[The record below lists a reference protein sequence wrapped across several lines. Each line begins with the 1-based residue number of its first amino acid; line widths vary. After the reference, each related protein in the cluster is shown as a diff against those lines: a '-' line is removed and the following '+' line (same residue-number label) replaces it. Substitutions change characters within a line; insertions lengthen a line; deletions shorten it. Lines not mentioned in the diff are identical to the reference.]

1 MLFYFFYFLVKDHKK
16 EIGLGAL
23 GLGLAGLAAYGIKKG
38 VDYFRNR
45 KSKKNNSRK
54 RMSQPEKTEVVIP
67 NSPVAPNSPNVP
79 SPIVPS
85 PIVPQMGESTY
96 SQPQPITSPEIV
108 DPVIPFSDAREAK
121 MPENKPNLVPV
132 KGNSS
137 VYRCLNCKT
146 FVSANRPHTEAECAA
161 RRNKSDSKT
170 KSTSSTKR
178 RRKVDKELFKN
189 FRKLEKEN
197 ASISAA
203 TGVITK
209 KAVALLKKYKKQ
221 KKTQIPKQL
230 TSFLEYVTKKF

>member
-1 MLFYFFYFLVKDHKK
+1 MKEHKK

-38 VDYFRNR
+38 VDYFRER
-45 KSKKNNSRK
+45 KSKKNNFRK
-54 RMSQPEKTEVVIP
+54 RMSQPEKTEVVVSATVP
-67 NSPVAPNSPNVP
+67 NSPIVA
-79 SPIVPS
+79 SPIVSS
-85 PIVPQMGESTY
+85 PIMPQLPAEPTY
-96 SQPQPITSPEIV
+96 SQPQEVISPIVT
-108 DPVIPFSDAREAK
+108 DPVIPFTEAK
-121 MPENKPNLVPV
+121 TSEKPNLIPV

-146 FVSANRPHTEAECAA
+146 FVSAKRPHTEAECAA
-161 RRNKSDSKT
+161 RRNKSVSQNN
-170 KSTSSTKR
+170 STSSTKR

-189 FRKLEKEN
+189 FRKLEKQN
-197 ASISAA
+197 ASITTA
-203 TGVITK
+203 TSTITK

>member
-1 MLFYFFYFLVKDHKK
+1 VKEHKK

-38 VDYFRNR
+38 VDYFRER

-54 RMSQPEKTEVVIP
+54 RMSQPEKTEVVV
-67 NSPVAPNSPNVP
+67 SATVP
-79 SPIVPS
+79 SSPIVSSPIVSS
-85 PIVPQMGESTY
+85 PIVPQLPN
-96 SQPQPITSPEIV
+96 SQPQEIISPIVT
-108 DPVIPFSDAREAK
+108 DPVIPFTEV
-121 MPENKPNLVPV
+121 PEIKTTEKPNLIPV

-146 FVSANRPHTEAECAA
+146 FVSAKRPHTEAECAA
-161 RRNKSDSKT
+161 RRNKSVSQNN
-170 KSTSSTKR
+170 STSSTKR

-189 FRKLEKEN
+189 FRKLEKKN
-197 ASISAA
+197 ASITTATSA
-203 TGVITK
+203 ITK